1 MGTPAKPAKMASG
14 HNTQADIKARKALD
28 KKLIG
33 NQDIQCPEDL
43 TPPQRDIFNAVVEHF
58 LDANIVAAI
67 DAMTLAIFAIAL
79 DRLMEIEREI
89 NLGHLDPF
97 DSKVTATR
105 AKYESTVWK
114 GCNEFCLSPQ
124 ARAKLGSVM
133 TTKRKEA
140 ADPLMEAM
148 AGDD

>member
-1 MGTPAKPAKMASG
+1 MSTPAKPAKMAKG
-14 HNTQADIKARKALD
+14 HNTRADIQARTEMD
-28 KKLIG
+28 KRLIG
-33 NQDIQCPEDL
+33 SQDITCPDDL
-43 TPPQRDIFNAVVEHF
+43 TPMQREIFETVVAHF
-58 LDANIVAAI
+58 IDANIVSAI
-67 DAMTLAIFAIAL
+67 DSMTLAVFAIAL
-79 DRLMEIEREI
+79 DRLMTIEREI
-89 NLGHLDPF
+89 NRGHLDPF

-133 TTKRKEA
+133 TAKRKEA

-148 AGDD
+148 AGD